1 MDRKW
6 RRERDAAEA
15 PLAYLKSLCFISL
28 LKHTSSNQLQHSM
41 IYCVT
46 DLYSL
51 NKIKS
56 QVLQR

>member
-28 LKHTSSNQLQHSM
+28 LKHTSSNQLLNSM
-41 IYCVT
+41 TYCVINVNP
-46 DLYSL
+46 SL
-51 NKIKS
+51 AHFGII
-56 QVLQR
+56 